1 LLGVDSAERN
11 IEEKEWLW
19 NQLSSE
25 WKIDDIDQY
34 SRTVSLNDLD
44 SEIKKILEGGQ
55 TGRVIV
61 KTE

>member
-1 LLGVDSAERN
+1 LGVDSAERN

-25 WKIDDIDQY
+25 WKIDDIDQF